1 MAEDAW
7 CRPASPSPPRTVA
20 AMCSGQWLSRLSL
33 CSPLTLGHL
42 HPCQPLVPTAQGRLP
57 GLVPC
62 VSHPG
67 HPRTWTPRL
76 PFWVISKLVVTQ
88 HCEGHLLGR
97 AQPPTWPSSSQSPG
111 VPPLPPDGVGGGG
124 SPVPHLCACVLEEG
138 VWDPGACV
146 RSCSRSAPRQV
157 RWGPAS
163 VAGTDVGL
171 GHPDPG
177 MRTEG
182 PP

>member
-1 MAEDAW
+1 M
-7 CRPASPSPPRTVA
+7 R
-20 AMCSGQWLSRLSL
+20 SGQWLSRLGL
-33 CSPLTLGHL
+33 CSPLTFG
-42 HPCQPLVPTAQGRLP
+42 CQPLVLTAQGRLP

-62 VSHPG
+62 LPHPG
-67 HPRTWTPRL
+67 HPRPWTPRL

-97 AQPPTWPSSSQSPG
+97 AQPPTWPSSSQAPG
-111 VPPLPPDGVGGGG
+111 SLPCHLMAGREGGARCPTFVPVFWRKVCGTRGLASG
-124 SPVPHLCACVLEEG
+124 HAL
-138 VWDPGACV
+138 
-146 RSCSRSAPRQV
+146 RSAPRQV

-163 VAGTDVGL
+163 VAGTDVRL